1 MSRSSAE
8 DLDARIRAIVERTV
22 REQGLDLEVR
32 DPVALHTI
40 AALILAAK
48 HDGAERD
55 KAAY

>member
-1 MSRSSAE
+1 VSGGLAKDTS
-8 DLDARIRAIVERTV
+8 L
-22 REQGLDLEVR
+22 LDLEVR

-55 KAAY
+55 SAAS